1 MNIIENFIG
10 EICKTIL
17 PINEEIFF
25 GNSKSSIAICTLS
38 SMKLLKEISSS
49 SLMSQIAL
57 TGRLLSENKGIDS
70 LIKYVISKKNIKT
83 ILICGKD
90 TIGHRSGHSLLKLYE
105 NGIDSDGRIIDSSSP
120 DPVLTITK
128 PEIQIFQKQI
138 TIINK
143 IDETN
148 ISEIRHSINS
158 LLET

>member
-1 MNIIENFIG
+1 MNIVENIAG
-10 EICKTIL
+10 EICKIIL

-38 SMKLLKEISSS
+38 SMKLLKEISNS
-49 SLMSQIAL
+49 SLMLQIAL
-57 TGRLLSENKGIDS
+57 VGRLLSENKGIDS
-70 LIKYVISKKNIKT
+70 LIKHVISKKNIKT

-90 TIGHRSGHSLLKLYE
+90 TTGHRSGHSLLKLYE
-105 NGIDSDGRIIDSSSP
+105 NGVDSNGRIINSSSP

-143 IDETN
+143 IGETS
-148 ISEIRHSINS
+148 ISEIRHLIDC
-158 LLET
+158 LLKT